1 MIQNVACI
9 SHLFNLNANTFIK
22 NNGEY
27 IGFYSMKIMSAT
39 SFRSQTAYDVHNLI
53 RRALSGSA
61 SVILFE
67 HNNQFMLSLQGYDT
81 DVYLSDWYSMYDDSE
96 ILTERIH
103 IGNISLITAR
113 ECFYDLIYCCARKYF
128 IYSISGKGI
137 EYDLFPVN
145 YFKSSDS
152 ITDTYSLDK
161 EELKHQIQALVKMPE
176 IEYGDDYVEIG
187 SAQNIQVSLG
197 AEFDLI
203 TFDLETDDYYTGI
216 DTIKADE
223 NEDVDSEDESESYNL
238 KDSYEFDYV
247 DDEVFQDPILMLKWL
262 SKN

>member
-1 MIQNVACI
+1 MGYGKENLMQEKCNSENLALPQN
-9 SHLFNLNANTFIK
+9 
-22 NNGEY
+22 
-27 IGFYSMKIMSAT
+27 
-39 SFRSQTAYDVHNLI
+39 
-53 RRALSGSA
+53 
-61 SVILFE
+61 
-67 HNNQFMLSLQGYDT
+67 
-81 DVYLSDWYSMYDDSE
+81 
-96 ILTERIH
+96 
-103 IGNISLITAR
+103 NISLITAR